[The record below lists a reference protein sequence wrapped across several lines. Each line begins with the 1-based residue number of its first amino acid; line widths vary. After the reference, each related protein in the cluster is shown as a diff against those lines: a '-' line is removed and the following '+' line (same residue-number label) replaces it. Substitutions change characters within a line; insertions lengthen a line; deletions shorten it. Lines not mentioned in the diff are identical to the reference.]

1 MSDCQLCNRL
11 ALLKQKADPALVHE
25 FENSILVVGEHQFYP
40 GYCVLILKQHIREI
54 HELSPEIQTEFH
66 QELMQATQAIAKAF
80 QPWKINHASLG
91 NVVEHV
97 HWHIFPRYLSD
108 PQHKAHPWI
117 HEAEFNLHKPDHIQ
131 IRDVVSIIA
140 EHLP

>member
-11 ALLKQKADPALVHE
+11 ALLKQKADPAVVHE
-25 FENSILVVGEHQFYP
+25 FENSILVLGEHQFYQ
-40 GYCVLILKQHIREI
+40 GYCVLILKQHFREI

-66 QELMQATQAIAKAF
+66 QELMQATQAIAMAF

-108 PQHKAHPWI
+108 PQHQAHPWI
-117 HEAEFNLHKPDHIQ
+117 HEAGFNLHIPDPLQ
-131 IRDVVSIIA
+131 IRDVVSKIS